1 MVRETLLPWRALR
14 MYVAMEMA
22 RMVGLEGSGSQAAKY
37 SIKPIGEPPMSFGI
51 AESESVYVYVYGD
64 SSCAMFF
71 LKVDGKTV
79 DKVPMEERLSIRRA
93 STADSWMV
101 GM

>member
-37 SIKPIGEPPMSFGI
+37 SIKPIGKPPISSGI
-51 AESESVYVYVYGD
+51 AESESVQGC
-64 SSCAMFF
+64 SSLTMVF
-71 LKVDGKTV
+71 LAVEGKTV
-79 DKVPMEERLSIRRA
+79 DKVPIEERLSIRRA

-101 GM
+101 GMW

>member
-37 SIKPIGEPPMSFGI
+37 SIKPMGEPPMSFGI
-51 AESESVYVYVYGD
+51 AESESVYGY
-64 SSCAMFF
+64 SSCIMLF
-71 LKVDGKTV
+71 LCAEGKTV
-79 DKVPMEERLSIRRA
+79 DKVPIEERLSIRRA

-101 GM
+101 GMW

>member
-14 MYVAMEMA
+14 IYVAMEMA

-37 SIKPIGEPPMSFGI
+37 SIKPIGEPPISSGI
-51 AESESVYVYVYGD
+51 AESGSVYRC
-64 SSCAMFF
+64 SSCMMFF
-71 LKVDGKTV
+71 LDVEGKTV

-93 STADSWMV
+93 STAESWTV
-101 GM
+101 GIW